1 MQIFRPFRAKIE
13 KNQLF
18 SKKKA
23 TECTIYKKN
32 AYLCCAFRGSNKF
45 IVFKL

>member
-1 MQIFRPFRAKIE
+1 MQIFRLFKVSNK